1 MSHQSVSSLS
11 TEITQSSPL
20 RLAKLQSQK
29 EKVQPLKPG
38 IRSAI
43 AQKRRK
49 IKWIGLIY
57 QRMTL
62 VSDGGGPQLPSLS
75 RQLSPGDVNTDLT
88 MCGLLVERAE
98 ELARLYAEHGNWND
112 VKARW
117 FDERLSNRSTRGS
130 SQKIYRVLTSRFKNA
145 HTALPNPSVL
155 PTVFDE
161 CQTTR
166 DKAQI
171 LYLYLVADDSL
182 VRYVVHEYIARLTE
196 GKPDPLDFS
205 NETLVDI
212 LTHLEYSDGD
222 SFDYADSTTER
233 WCEGFRSVMREIGVL
248 DGQQSVVGASPS
260 VGDISLLVSMD
271 YSYESDDE
279 EWLTAPRGLLYL
291 FQPENRWEE
300 LFDRVASTDAWE
312 YLELHGDLDVRPSD
326 EPYSWVHHGGGQ

>member
-1 MSHQSVSSLS
+1 M
-11 TEITQSSPL
+11 
-20 RLAKLQSQK
+20 
-29 EKVQPLKPG
+29 
-38 IRSAI
+38 
-43 AQKRRK
+43 
-49 IKWIGLIY
+49 
-57 QRMTL
+57 
-62 VSDGGGPQLPSLS
+62 
-75 RQLSPGDVNTDLT
+75 DLT

-112 VKARW
+112 VKERW

-145 HTALPNPSVL
+145 PTDLPNPSVL
-155 PTVFDE
+155 PTIFDE

-182 VRYVVHEYIARLTE
+182 VRYVVHEYMARLTD
-196 GKPDPLDFS
+196 GNTDSLDFS

-212 LTHLEYSDGD
+212 LTHLEYSDGG

-233 WCEGFRSVMREIGVL
+233 WCEGFRSVMRKIGVL
-248 DGQQSVVGASPS
+248 DGQQSVVGTSPS
-260 VGDISLLVSMD
+260 VGDTPLLVAMD
-271 YSYESDDE
+271 YSYGSDDE
-279 EWLTAPRGLLYL
+279 DWLTSPRGLLYL
-291 FQPENRWEE
+291 FQPANRWGE

-326 EPYSWVHHGGGQ
+326 EPYSWVHDGGEN

>member
-1 MSHQSVSSLS
+1 
-11 TEITQSSPL
+11 
-20 RLAKLQSQK
+20 
-29 EKVQPLKPG
+29 
-38 IRSAI
+38 
-43 AQKRRK
+43 
-49 IKWIGLIY
+49 
-57 QRMTL
+57 MTL
-62 VSDGGGPQLPSLS
+62 VADGSGPPLPSLS
-75 RQLSPGDVNTDLT
+75 RQLSPGDVNMDLT

-145 HTALPNPSVL
+145 PTDLPNPSVL
-155 PTVFDE
+155 PTIFDE

-182 VRYVVHEYIARLTE
+182 VRYVVHEYMARLTD
-196 GKPDPLDFS
+196 GNTDSLDFS

-212 LTHLEYSDGD
+212 LTHLEYSDGG

-233 WCEGFRSVMREIGVL
+233 WCEGFRSVMRKIGVL
-248 DGQQSVVGASPS
+248 DGQQSVVGTSPS
-260 VGDISLLVSMD
+260 VGDTPLLVAMD
-271 YSYESDDE
+271 YSYGSDDE
-279 EWLTAPRGLLYL
+279 DWLTSPRGLLYL
-291 FQPENRWEE
+291 FQPANRWGE

-326 EPYSWVHHGGGQ
+326 EPYSWVHDGGEN